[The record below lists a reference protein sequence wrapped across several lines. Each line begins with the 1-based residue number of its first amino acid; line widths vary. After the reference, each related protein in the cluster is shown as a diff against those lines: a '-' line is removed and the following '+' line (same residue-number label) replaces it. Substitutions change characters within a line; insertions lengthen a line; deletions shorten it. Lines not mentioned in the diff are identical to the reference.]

1 MLLPSGGRLAP
12 QLVAKPP
19 HLQAASRQCHLPFVR
34 ACARTGPTPG
44 NPARSPQVKVLARSS
59 RTSLLSRVR
68 WRVQGPRDQEQ
79 SPLGSPTQD
88 AGNLEL
94 GPTSLTLE
102 SGGAEEPKASRN
114 LRCRRKAADS
124 PRGPRHRGG
133 AGRGLAAPVLGPSG
147 RGASV
152 APSVAS
158 AVGAALAL
166 HSLQWVSFLQPT
178 RPQLEKLSGT
188 WNIPVPVFVSQSVQ
202 ETPMDSQIPDVRAL
216 FLEPPGA
223 VPQSPSLVGALY
235 PKPRSVPDAQREL
248 LLRPVPPSQPPCG
261 VPSRCW

>member
-34 ACARTGPTPG
+34 ACARTGPAPG

-102 SGGAEEPKASRN
+102 SGEAEEPKASRN

-124 PRGPRHRGG
+124 PRGPQTQRRS
-133 AGRGLAAPVLGPSG
+133 RPRPS
-147 RGASV
+147 S
-152 APSVAS
+152 PS
-158 AVGAALAL
+158 
-166 HSLQWVSFLQPT
+166 
-178 RPQLEKLSGT
+178 SGT
-188 WNIPVPVFVSQSVQ
+188 LGARRVRGPLCSLSCWCGPRTALTPV
-202 ETPMDSQIPDVRAL
+202 
-216 FLEPPGA
+216 G
-223 VPQSPSLVGALY
+223 
-235 PKPRSVPDAQREL
+235 
-248 LLRPVPPSQPPCG
+248 
-261 VPSRCW
+261 